1 MKPIVKKIALAGL
14 GLVLLGLFG
23 FSILR
28 SGPLAP
34 IPVTLAEVGEGRLTP
49 VLSGIGVVEARR
61 AYPIGPISPGRVK
74 LVRVDVG
81 DTVAAGQVL
90 AEMDP
95 VDLDDKV
102 AASRAAL
109 ARAESTRLAAQSQV
123 DDAGNRLHRAMA
135 EAKRYED
142 LGQKQFVSP
151 SLVEGRQLEEKSARA
166 ALQSAHANAA
176 GATQEIARIRAE
188 LAAVQTVRNRSVLT
202 APVDGVVVA
211 RQGEPGMSMAAGQP
225 LVEIVA
231 PLSIWLKV
239 RLDQSGTTGL
249 ANGMPATIT
258 LRSQPGVAVDGQ
270 VARVDLQG
278 DSVTEE
284 RVVYVRFD
292 SLPHDITLGELAEV
306 SISLGQQPVTLLLP
320 NAALHQRE
328 GNTGVWVVHDDGLRF
343 APVDTGLTGP
353 DGTVQILAGLKKGE
367 KVVRYSNK
375 PLSADSRIKIVE
387 TSP

>member
-14 GLVLLGLFG
+14 GLALLGLFG

-34 IPVTLAEVGEGRLTP
+34 IPVTLAEVKEGRLTP
-49 VLSGIGVVEARR
+49 ALSGIGVVEARR
-61 AYPIGPISPGRVK
+61 TYAIGPISPGRVK
-74 LVRVDVG
+74 QVQVDVG
-81 DTVAAGQVL
+81 DTVTAGQVL

-109 ARAESTRLAAQSQV
+109 ARAESARLAAISQV
-123 DDAGNRLHRAMA
+123 DDAGNRLQRAMA

-142 LGQKQFVSP
+142 LVEKNFVSP
-151 SLVEGRQLEEKSARA
+151 SVVEGRQLEEKSTRA

-176 GATQEIARIRAE
+176 GAVQEIARIRAE
-188 LAAVQTVRNRSVLT
+188 LAAVRTVRNRSVLT

-225 LVEIVA
+225 VVEIVA
-231 PLSIWLKV
+231 PQSIWLKV

-249 ANGMPATIT
+249 ANGMPATVT

-270 VARVDLQG
+270 VARVDLLG

-284 RVVYVRFD
+284 RVVYVSFG
-292 SLPHDITLGELAEV
+292 SLPLGITLGELAEV
-306 SISLGQQPVTLLLP
+306 SISIGQQAATLLLP

-328 GNTGVWVVHDDGLRF
+328 GKTGVWVATEDGLRF
-343 APVDTGLTGP
+343 TPVKTGLTGP
-353 DGTVQILAGLKKGE
+353 DGMVQILDGLKKGV
-367 KVVRYSNK
+367 KVVRYSDK

-387 TSP
+387 ASP